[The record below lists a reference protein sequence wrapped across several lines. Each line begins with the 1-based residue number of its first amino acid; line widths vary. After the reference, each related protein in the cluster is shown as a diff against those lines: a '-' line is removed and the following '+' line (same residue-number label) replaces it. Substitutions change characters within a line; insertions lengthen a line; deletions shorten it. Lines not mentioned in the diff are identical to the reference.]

1 MFTSVGSADF
11 KQHIN
16 LSTYAYE
23 IIQNDIRSFMEKPS
37 LSGFLNK
44 VIGEYRDYADASI
57 SSALVRK
64 RESFALLLADIPDS
78 REKKRVVDK
87 LVDQYERELQKQN
100 ASYPKG
106 TYIKF
111 RLNKENFSALF
122 EEECPEGKYYNSQG
136 KYIKAIIEEYARKPP
151 LKREQIFFSSRLS
164 DIQSYISNGLL
175 IKLKTRKGGV
185 YEVKPY
191 DIRVDASGLY
201 HYLVGIAT
209 FPANP
214 DSKPRI
220 SSFRISLLSSVSSRP
235 KSYRSGKV
243 TQCEAEQIEKEIQE
257 KGVQFLVSDTEEI
270 TVKLD
275 ELGKKMFSSQLHLR
289 PAADSIEE
297 NGIYHFSCTQSQIL
311 YYFFKFGA
319 HAEIVKPKKLR
330 EKFAQQYVDAIKIY
344 SDYTKATQETQEV
357 PSTTVP

>member
-16 LSTYAYE
+16 LSIYAYE
-23 IIQNDIRSFMEKPS
+23 IVQSDIRSFMEKPS

-44 VIGEYRDYADASI
+44 VIEEYQDYADASI

-87 LVDQYERELQKQN
+87 LVNQYEKELRAQN

-106 TYIKF
+106 TYVKF
-111 RLNKENFSALF
+111 RLNRENFSILF
-122 EEECPEGKYYNSQG
+122 EEDCPEGKYYNSQG
-136 KYIKAIIEEYARKPP
+136 KYIKAIIEEYARKTP
-151 LKREQIFFSSRLS
+151 LKREQIFFGSRLS

-243 TQCEAEQIEKEIQE
+243 TQIEAEQIEKQIQK
-257 KGVQFLVSDTEEI
+257 KGVQFLLGDAEEI
-270 TVKLD
+270 TVRLD
-275 ELGKKMFSSQLHLR
+275 DLGRKMFSSQLHLR
-289 PAADSIEE
+289 PAPDVIDG
-297 NGIYHFSCTQSQIL
+297 NGIYHFSCTQSQII

-319 HAEIVKPKKLR
+319 HAEIIGPENLR
-330 EKFAQQYVDAIKIY
+330 DKFVQQYIDAIKIY
-344 SDYTKATQETQEV
+344 QDYT
-357 PSTTVP
+357 

>member
-16 LSTYAYE
+16 LSIYAYE

-37 LSGFLNK
+37 QSGFFNK
-44 VIGEYRDYADASI
+44 IIEEYQDYADASI
-57 SSALVRK
+57 SSALARK
-64 RESFALLLADIPDS
+64 RESLDLLLASIPDS
-78 REKKRVVDK
+78 QEKKKVVDK
-87 LVDQYERELQKQN
+87 LVGQHERELRERI

-106 TYIKF
+106 KYMKF
-111 RLNKENFSALF
+111 RLNKRNFSILF
-122 EEECPEGKYYNSQG
+122 EEKCPEEKYYDSQG
-136 KYIKAIIEEYARKPP
+136 KYIKAIVEEYARNSP
-151 LKREQIFFSSRLS
+151 LKREEIFFGSRLS
-164 DIQSYISNGLL
+164 DIQSYINSGLL
-175 IKLKTRKGGV
+175 VKVKTRKGWT

-209 FPANP
+209 SPADP

-220 SSFRISLLSSVSSRP
+220 ASFRVSLLSSVSSRP

-243 TQCEAEQIEKEIQE
+243 TQCEAEQIEKQIQK
-257 KGVQFLVSDTEEI
+257 KGVQFLLGDTEEI

-289 PAADSIEE
+289 PTPDRIEE
-297 NGIYHFSCTQSQIL
+297 DGLYCFSCTQSQII

-319 HAEIVKPKKLR
+319 HAEILGPERLR
-330 EKFAQQYVDAIKIY
+330 EKFAQQYLDATRIY
-344 SDYTKATQETQEV
+344 DDYTKNE
-357 PSTTVP
+357 